1 MTEALRKIAKQ
12 HAVKVAEGSGVL
24 IQPDTEDYSYV
35 LTAKHVVEETDFPEL
50 SSISVLDK
58 SGNSIIVQGRYFH
71 QEEDC
76 DLAILKV
83 EFQRELE
90 LGYFYNEPTN
100 GMPASIY
107 GYPRIR
113 EPEQGVL
120 YEPCTYE
127 LILHDIRENEVL
139 EFRNQSQAIF
149 EDIEGYSGC
158 GIFYF
163 NDNTNK
169 VELVG
174 IECRMA
180 AASSNDGHICGYKF
194 NKIKEILQLHNLVV
208 IKPPF
213 LKSFGYH
220 EANLF
225 NSVELLHDDGIE
237 CVKELAKY
245 YFHQNQI
252 YTSSQINPDSII
264 ERFGCVL
271 LAYKQKNEDLFD
283 HNTWSSF
290 LEFLFIQFVIHF
302 EKNGVDLVHEEFLG
316 HLFSDY
322 RLIIDHENL
331 SYKHLWGRYIALT
344 SFEDLDE
351 EAKIIILSK
360 GSIPP
365 IARMPERL
373 KRSPKNITEGSD
385 KYNLIDRAIKNKA
398 MNNPIFHW
406 DALNQAC
413 IECNEEQFES
423 LNLNEHKDQIEE
435 LVRDEYV
442 NILNEGQEDE

>member
-24 IQPDTEDYSYV
+24 IQPATEDYSYI
-35 LTAKHVVEETDFPEL
+35 LTAKHVVKETDFPEL
-50 SSISVLDK
+50 SSISVLDN
-58 SGNSIIVQGRYFH
+58 SGNSITVQERYFH

-83 EFQRELE
+83 EFQRGLE

-113 EPEQGVL
+113 EPEQGAL
-120 YEPCTYE
+120 NEPSTYE

-139 EFRNQSQAIF
+139 EFRNESQAIF

-158 GIFYF
+158 GIFYLS
-163 NDNTNK
+163 DKKNK

-180 AASSNDGHICGYKF
+180 AVSSNDGHICGYKF
-194 NKIKEILQLHNLVV
+194 NKFKEILQSHNLAE
-208 IKPPF
+208 IKPPY
-213 LKSFGYH
+213 LKSFKYH

-225 NSVELLHDDGIE
+225 NSVELFNDDGIK

-245 YFHQNQI
+245 YFRKSQI
-252 YTSSQINPDSII
+252 YESSQINPESII
-264 ERFGCVL
+264 ENFGFIL

-283 HNTWSSF
+283 NDSWSSF

-302 EKNGVDLVHEEFLG
+302 EKTGSEFVHEEFLAN
-316 HLFSDY
+316 LFSDY
-322 RLIIDHENL
+322 RVIFDHEKL
-331 SYKHLWGRYIALT
+331 SYKHLWGRYIAHT
-344 SFEDLDE
+344 SFEELKE
-351 EAKIIILSK
+351 AAKIIILSK
-360 GSIPP
+360 GSKPP
-365 IARMPERL
+365 IARMPENL
-373 KRSPKNITEGSD
+373 KKSPKNITEGSD
-385 KYNLIDRAIKNKA
+385 NYNLIDRAIKNKA

-406 DALNQAC
+406 DALNEAC

-423 LNLNEHKDQIEE
+423 LNLNDHKDQIEE
-435 LVRDEYV
+435 LVRNKYTKILDE
-442 NILNEGQEDE
+442 G